1 MIITITMNPA
11 VDKTIT
17 LDQLELGGLSRVKS
31 IKQDAG
37 GKGINVSKTIKA
49 LHGESLALGFVGG
62 ESGTFI
68 VRALNE
74 LDIKHDFVYLDQNTR
89 VNTKVVENSGRVSE
103 INEPGP
109 IINREMV
116 DLLLEKV
123 RKYAAEDVVFVLAGS
138 IPLGVDKG
146 IYGKIVDIAHL
157 NGAEVILDADGDLFR
172 ESLPSNPDYI
182 KPNREEL
189 EKYAGL
195 DHEASKEELIAIGQ
209 GLKDKGIANVLISL
223 GKEGALF
230 LMERNAF
237 VPGLKVVA
245 QSTVG
250 AGDALVGALAYSVEH
265 KLELEDLIE
274 LAIATSAGAVTTH
287 GTQPPTNELVNEL
300 KKQVKI
306 ELL

>member
-1 MIITITMNPA
+1 MNPA

-17 LDQLELGGLSRVKS
+17 LDKLEVGGLSRVKS

-49 LHGESLALGFVGG
+49 LNGESLALGFVGG

-68 VRALNE
+68 TKALND
-74 LDIKHDFVYLDQNTR
+74 LDIRHDFVYLDQNTR

-116 DLLLEKV
+116 DQLLDKV
-123 RKYAAEDVVFVLAGS
+123 RKYAADDVVFVLAGS
-138 IPLGVDKG
+138 IPLGVDKR

-157 NGAEVILDADGDLFR
+157 HGAKVILDADGELFK

-189 EKYAGL
+189 EKFVGL
-195 DHEASKEELIAIGQ
+195 DHEASKEELIAIANSLQ
-209 GLKDKGIANVLISL
+209 EKGIANVLISL

-230 LMERNAF
+230 MMGQNAF

-250 AGDALVGALAYSVEH
+250 AGDALVGALAYSVENQ
-265 KLELEDLIE
+265 LELDELIK

-287 GTQPPTNELVNEL
+287 GTQPPTLELVNEL
-300 KKQVKI
+300 KNQVNI
-306 ELL
+306 EIL